1 MTMMNFLTSMQTQ
14 RLRVTHTSD
23 DEFSVQQLDE
33 VIKDVPFGPERLA
46 CFAHTL

>member
-1 MTMMNFLTSMQTQ
+1 MLACSK
-14 RLRVTHTSD
+14 LSGSHTADNILSESD